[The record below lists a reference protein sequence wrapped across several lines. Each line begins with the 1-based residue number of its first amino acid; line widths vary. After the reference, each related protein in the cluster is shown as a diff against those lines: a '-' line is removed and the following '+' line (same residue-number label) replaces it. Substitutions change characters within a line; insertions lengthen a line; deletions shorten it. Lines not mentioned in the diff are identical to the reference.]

1 MLIDLIKEMPYDKK
15 LDPFKLAECVICF
28 EEFQIGASVRKIPV
42 CQHVF
47 HSKCI
52 EDWFRSKLQ
61 DITHKCPLCNSDI
74 NQEKVIEALKNN

>member
-1 MLIDLIKEMPYDKK
+1 MTEQELQEARNQRINILIGMIEEQPYDKT

-28 EEFQIGASVRKIPV
+28 EEFQTGVNVRRIPI

-52 EDWFRSKLQ
+52 EDWFRAKL
-61 DITHKCPLCNSDI
+61 
-74 NQEKVIEALKNN
+74 

>member
-42 CQHVF
+42 C
-47 HSKCI
+47 
-52 EDWFRSKLQ
+52 
-61 DITHKCPLCNSDI
+61 
-74 NQEKVIEALKNN
+74 